1 MKSDLHTPGFSC
13 CFKVPLVFSPH
24 ARGLNPIA
32 YFDTQAENLYKQII
46 QDLEADGEGV
56 MEV

>member
-13 CFKVPLVFSPH
+13 CFKVPLVFSLH

-32 YFDTQAENLYKQII
+32 YFDTQAETLYKQII
-46 QDLEADGEGV
+46 QDLEADGV